1 MCALKETL
9 TLSHP
14 LAEIAEN
21 QAEIC
26 ALLLCITKDNSGEKL
41 WGSHNYVSRSI
52 SQVGFFK
59 EDFILE

>member
-21 QAEIC
+21 QAENRT
-26 ALLLCITKDNSGEKL
+26 LLLCITKDNSGEKL
-41 WGSHNYVSRSI
+41 WGSHNYVLRIMSSW
-52 SQVGFFK
+52 VF
-59 EDFILE
+59 